1 MDDRTLKEEILYFV
15 GTIVLPQFILLI
27 VPDTSLVDK
36 TATNSSLRKKRV
48 HSEGMV
54 RHSGRGMV
62 AGATC
67 GW

>member
-1 MDDRTLKEEILYFV
+1 MDDRTLKEEIFYFV
-15 GTIVLPQFILLI
+15 GTIMLPQFILLI

-36 TATNSSLRKKRV
+36 TPTNSNLRKERV
-48 HSEGMV
+48 HSEGLD
-54 RHSGRGMV
+54 RHGGKGIV